1 MEKEGYTILHDLLSK
16 DLQLDED
23 EALISGEEKFHE
35 AMQSKSKEEAASHIA
50 RLVLER
56 EMQKVKTRLHYKTH
70 RKF

>member
-1 MEKEGYTILHDLLSK
+1 MEKEGYTILLELLSK
-16 DLQLDED
+16 DLQLDVKEQ
-23 EALISGEEKFHE
+23 KFHD